1 MEKEE
6 KEENNEI
13 KTTHNKLQRIISKT
27 TKCLQNFDSQSNSAK
42 TVSSIHSTG
51 SADRIIFDCTHFVNI
66 VSYGGIL
73 HWWRLVLIHKKN
85 PKTTKIKVR
94 FNISTVANTKEVN
107 DHKIQRETQPWRH
120 ITLEEQDA
128 RVSANFTQKRQEKK
142 CSYLQAKKKKESI
155 FPIKLQIQPTFQD
168 HNHQDKVLLYE
179 VYNRRSRRQTQSL
192 VEVSVTGCLN

>member
-142 CSYLQAKKKKESI
+142 CSYLQAKKKKKNPSFQLNCKYSRLSKI
-155 FPIKLQIQPTFQD
+155 TIIKTKFYSTRFTTGGVEGKHRASLKCQ
-168 HNHQDKVLLYE
+168 LLA
-179 VYNRRSRRQTQSL
+179 V
-192 VEVSVTGCLN
+192 